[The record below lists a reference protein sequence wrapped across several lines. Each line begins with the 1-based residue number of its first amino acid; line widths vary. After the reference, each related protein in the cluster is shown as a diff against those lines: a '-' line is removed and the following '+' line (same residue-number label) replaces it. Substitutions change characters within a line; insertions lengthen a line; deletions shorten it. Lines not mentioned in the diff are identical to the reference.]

1 MSFQRARRPEQVEAR
16 RNAILETARA
26 MLAEQPVT
34 DISLREL
41 SDRVGLAKSNVL
53 RYFDSR
59 EAIFLQILDDA
70 WTTWLDELEA
80 KLTDPPN
87 ADAAAYARESW
98 IAATIAG
105 SLVSRKLLCDL
116 ASAMAGVLERNISID
131 VARTFKRQALANLA
145 RLAELVGRQLP
156 HLSADDALHF
166 AGAAQVIVS
175 GLWPYTN
182 PSEVV
187 ATAMRELGMPD
198 PAESFET
205 NLREGLTN
213 QLVGLSVRA
222 SVG

>member
-1 MSFQRARRPEQVEAR
+1 MV
-16 RNAILETARA
+16 
-26 MLAEQPVT
+26 
-34 DISLREL
+34 
-41 SDRVGLAKSNVL
+41 
-53 RYFDSR
+53 
-59 EAIFLQILDDA
+59 
-70 WTTWLDELEA
+70 
-80 KLTDPPN
+80 
-87 ADAAAYARESW
+87 
-98 IAATIAG
+98 
-105 SLVSRKLLCDL
+105 
-116 ASAMAGVLERNISID
+116 GVLEKNISID
-131 VARTFKRQALANLA
+131 VARTFKRQALANMA

-182 PSEVV
+182 PSEIV